1 MGIASRFR
9 WLASAAIAVAACA
22 AAQAPAQESG
32 TFPPPGVSFYGD
44 PGAPDIS
51 GLWLGT
57 AMAVPGQGPANNS
70 GTTADGR
77 PPLYL
82 TPWPLPYKPEYQ
94 KIADERAAAQKQGR
108 ALGDI
113 SARCLPFG
121 LPVMLLN
128 KNYPDEIVQT
138 PGAVSFF
145 IFGTFPIII
154 WTDGRPHPADLKP
167 SYNGHSIGHWV
178 GDTLYVDTVGINNT
192 TPIDGLRDPH
202 SGKLH
207 LKWTVQR
214 VANDRLHTH
223 ITLYD
228 DDAFTEP
235 VTTTNIWARKT
246 DRKWEILDDA
256 SCFENASGV
265 SDQKPLEEGFVRF

>member
-1 MGIASRFR
+1 MTIRLNLL
-9 WLASAAIAVAACA
+9 WLATVAVAAAAPVA
-22 AAQAPAQESG
+22 AAPADP
-32 TFPPPGVSFYGD
+32 TWPPAGVSFYGD
-44 PGAPDIS
+44 PKVPDIS

-70 GTTADGR
+70 GKTADGR

-82 TPWPLPYKPEYQ
+82 TPWPLPYTPAYQ
-94 KIADERAAAQKQGR
+94 KVVDERTAAAKTGK

-113 SARCLPFG
+113 SSRCLPFG

-138 PGAVSFF
+138 PGAVTML
-145 IFGTFPIII
+145 IFGTFPIVI
-154 WTDGRPHPADLKP
+154 WTDGRGHPQDLKP

-178 GDTLYVDTVGINNT
+178 GDTLMVETVGILPT
-192 TPIDGLRDPH
+192 TPIDGRRDPH
-202 SGKLH
+202 SGKLRIV
-207 LKWTVQR
+207 WSIQR
-214 VANDRLHTH
+214 VAPNILHTH

-228 DDAFTEP
+228 DEAFTEP
-235 VTTTNIWARKT
+235 VTTTNIWERKT
-246 DRKWEILDDA
+246 DKKWEMLDDQ

-265 SDQKPLEEGFVRF
+265 SEQKPLEEGFIKF